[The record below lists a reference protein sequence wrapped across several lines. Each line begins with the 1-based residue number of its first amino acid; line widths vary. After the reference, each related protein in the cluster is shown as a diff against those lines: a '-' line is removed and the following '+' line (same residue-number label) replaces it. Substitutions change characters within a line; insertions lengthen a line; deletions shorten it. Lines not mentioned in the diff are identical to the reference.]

1 MKKSDLKAGYVIQY
15 ADNSFAMV
23 MPIYNRFLNK
33 TELKFIRQ
41 DSSGWVSSDAYNENF
56 IQISPNSPSELAI
69 KKIYGHPDDFQ
80 YTFICSNERRELL
93 WAKEE
98 LVLVKEM
105 TVEEI
110 ENILGYKIKIISNKH

>member
-1 MKKSDLKAGYVIQY
+1 MKKSDLKVGYVIQY

-23 MPIYNRFLNK
+23 MSIYNRFLNK

-41 DSSGWVSSDAYNENF
+41 DSSRWVSYDAYNENF

-69 KKIYGHPDDFQ
+69 QKIYGHPDDIK
-80 YTFICSNERRELL
+80 YTFTCSNEGRKLL
-93 WAKEE
+93 WANEE
-98 LVLVKEM
+98 LVKEI